1 MRVYLGG
8 PYAWKDRISKCAEEA
23 RAAGIEITSG
33 WLEEPHKPDTQ
44 LADLDEQTH
53 ELYANRDLED
63 IDRAD
68 VFVLFAVP
76 ATDTPIPR
84 AGRHVEFGYA
94 LHARIPIYVVGNAKE
109 NIFHHLPG
117 RVKHVENWDAAL
129 EILINRAV
137 EAMGL

>member
-1 MRVYLGG
+1 MRVYLAG
-8 PYAWKDRISKCAEEA
+8 PYQWKDQIFKYAEEA

-33 WLEEPHKPDTQ
+33 WLEEPHKPTTQ
-44 LADLDEQTH
+44 MADLDEKTH

-68 VFVLFAVP
+68 VVVLFAVP
-76 ATDTPIPR
+76 PTDTPIPR

-94 LHARIPIYVVGNAKE
+94 LHAQIPIYVVGNVKE

-117 RVKHVENWDAAL
+117 RVKHVESWDAAL